1 MALIQ
6 CPECGK
12 EISDR
17 SERCIHC
24 GYPLGKDD
32 AGRPQAPET
41 GRKHAPVGDRK
52 RLVLIGAAAGAI
64 LLVALLVILLT
75 RGNGLEMPYGIRS
88 GMSLGEMTRL
98 MEDNG
103 FRASHINTTAIYTT
117 QFFDSAYVEGQRT
130 SFSCVDTWTADSRI
144 ELSVGHFFE
153 EDARYGGN
161 NHSPE
166 FDRLV
171 KKLTD
176 RYGKPREKD
185 INGYFWK
192 NGKVELS
199 LEYAKTDGG
208 GEYWLNYY
216 LYR

>member
-52 RLVLIGAAAGAI
+52 RLVLIGAAAGAV

-117 QFFDSAYVEGQRT
+117 QFFDSAYVEGQQT

>member
-1 MALIQ
+1 MHPLRLSAGEGRYGQ
-6 CPECGK
+6 AAGFGNRAETS
-12 EISDR
+12 SD
-17 SERCIHC
+17 
-24 GYPLGKDD
+24 GG
-32 AGRPQAPET
+32 G
-41 GRKHAPVGDRK
+41 RK
-52 RLVLIGAAAGAI
+52 RLFLIGAAAGAV
-64 LLVALLVILLT
+64 LLVVLLVILLT
-75 RGNGLEMPYGIRS
+75 RGNGLEMPSGIRS

-117 QFFDSAYVEGQRT
+117 QFFDSAYVEEQRT

-176 RYGKPREKD
+176 RYGKPREAN
-185 INGYFWK
+185 INGYSWQ
-192 NGKVELS
+192 NGKVLLG
-199 LEYAKTDGG
+199 LEYAGTDGG
-208 GEYWLNYY
+208 GEYWLNYN